1 MHPAIRADQHLREL
15 ALAEAR
21 NRVGPD
27 EPMAVFL
34 SQEALSQAEYDEI
47 AKNPVYQ
54 GYVKAYMA
62 DLRDSGFSFS
72 AKARVLAEDLL
83 ADVYLM
89 AKDADT
95 PAAMRVKTL
104 ENLVEWGR
112 LAPKQNAEV
121 ATGPGY
127 SITINLSDR
136 ASAKSITVE
145 NAAAG
150 KQPTSI
156 SLPHLTAS
164 PGVADAAY
172 RPVPETAPSMI
183 DPFADPELDA
193 YYAAEY
199 EAN

>member
-1 MHPAIRADQHLREL
+1 MHPAIRADQSLREL

-34 SQEALSQAEYDEI
+34 AQEALSQAEYDEI

-54 GYVKAYMA
+54 GYVKTFMA
-62 DLRDSGFSFS
+62 ELRDAGFSFS

-89 AKDADT
+89 AKDVDT

-112 LAPKQNAEV
+112 LAPKQTADV
-121 ATGPGY
+121 QAGPGY
-127 SITINLSDR
+127 SITINLSG
-136 ASAKSITVE
+136 AAKSQQITLE
-145 NAAAG
+145 NTA

-156 SLPHLTAS
+156 VLPHLTAA
-164 PGVADAAY
+164 PLPANPLFK
-172 RPVPETAPSMI
+172 PVPDTAPSLI
-183 DPFADPELDA
+183 DPFESPELDD